1 MPSLQDILGG
11 TLVDSVK
18 GIIGQF
24 HMSPEDKAKLQEAVD
39 ANKEAFDEKQMEL
52 DGKLNDI
59 AGQNIRTDSSSSDA
73 FVRRARP
80 YFLWIVSSAIGAN
93 IFIPLLNHLCGGHMV
108 PLDIPSA
115 LYELFGVGYCGFS
128 YLRTKEKLAD
138 KD

>member
-18 GIIGQF
+18 GIIGEF

-59 AGQNIRTDSSSSDA
+59 AGQNIRQDSSSSDA

-80 YFLWIVSSAIGAN
+80 FFLWIISLALGFN
-93 IFIPLLNHLCGGHMV
+93 IFV
-108 PLDIPSA
+108 PLFSGGRIHPVPIDNG
-115 LYELFGVGYCGFS
+115 LYTLFGTGYLGFA
-128 YLRTKEKLAD
+128 YLRTKEKLAGQD
-138 KD
+138 